1 MIYLGPVIVLLIF
14 VAVLLLLFVI
24 ATWSLRKSWYAS
36 AACLLITGL
45 IATYLTSLHSATTDR
60 LQRLLK
66 SLAMPAGNPVSINPT
81 TSLLEVVARKRTLI
95 YIYDIADRKTLP
107 TLGDAIQQN
116 CRVPDLRAALELGAR
131 IEHQYR
137 SGASEA
143 LRIIVGREDCL

>member
-81 TSLLEVVARKRTLI
+81 TSLALLQNSICKGFTSRIHAVRRVA
-95 YIYDIADRKTLP
+95 
-107 TLGDAIQQN
+107 
-116 CRVPDLRAALELGAR
+116 
-131 IEHQYR
+131 
-137 SGASEA
+137 
-143 LRIIVGREDCL
+143 